1 MHSLYARFVIIS
13 VFIMLV
19 SSILAFLLTNACYH
33 VYLKPYNS
41 EKILKYAQE
50 VKYLYE
56 KNTEQNKDVYLQSI
70 SNLGFEIYVVDDKKQ
85 GKQYDNN
92 FTKMN
97 ISEETIEHVL
107 KGNIYN
113 GIATYPN
120 RLFATGF
127 FDNTLLNSIG
137 IPIENNGKGY
147 ALFIRP
153 DIQQQFGELRIF
165 YAVLLGL
172 IIIISLICI
181 AVATRFVVRPI
192 QRFTHATKEVAS
204 GNYDLALPENRRD
217 EIGTLATSFRKMA
230 KRLRNSEQM
239 RQEFVSNV
247 SHEFQSPLSSIQGF
261 SKTLQTNDLTK
272 SEQTHYLEIIESE
285 SRRMSSLCKQLLMLA
300 SLDKEDLTLRKQ
312 PFDLGKQIKD
322 IIFML
327 EWEWRTKELA
337 VEMDVPSMQIYGD
350 ENLLYQVWINLF
362 TNSIKFTESGGTIAF
377 AAEELETE
385 WRISI
390 TDMGIGIPENEIKK
404 IFNRF
409 HKVDAA
415 RNRNVNGSGLGLSI
429 VKKVID
435 LHSGAI
441 TMDSELGK
449 GTIFSIYL
457 PKQQERTI
465 HMQNKK

>member
-1 MHSLYARFVIIS
+1 MRSLYSRFVIIS
-13 VFIMLV
+13 IFIMLI
-19 SSILAFLLTNACYH
+19 SSVVAFLLTNVFYH
-33 VYLKPYNS
+33 VYLKPYNN
-41 EKILKYAQE
+41 EKILKYAEE

-56 KNTEQNKDVYLQSI
+56 KDTELNKNHYLQSI
-70 SNLGFEIYVVDDKKQ
+70 SNLGFEIYLVDDQKQ
-85 GKQYDNN
+85 GKRYGDD
-92 FTKMN
+92 FKKMN
-97 ISEETIEHVL
+97 ISDETIEHVL
-107 KGNIYN
+107 NGHIYN
-113 GIATYPN
+113 GVLTYPN
-120 RLFATGF
+120 QLFATGF
-127 FDNTLLNSIG
+127 FDNSLMNSIG

-172 IIIISLICI
+172 IIVISLICI
-181 AVATRFVVRPI
+181 AISTRFVVRPI
-192 QRFTHATKEVAS
+192 QRFTDATKEIAS
-204 GNYDLALPENRRD
+204 GNYDLAMPENRCD
-217 EIGTLATSFRKMA
+217 EIGTLAKSFRKMA
-230 KRLRNSEQM
+230 KKLRNSEQM

-300 SLDKEDLTLRKQ
+300 SLDKDDLTLRKQ

-327 EWEWRTKELA
+327 EWRWRTKELA
-337 VEMDVPSMQIYGD
+337 VEMDVPNIQIHGD
-350 ENLLYQVWINLF
+350 ENLLYQVWMNLF

-390 TDMGIGIPENEIKK
+390 SDMGIGIPENEIKK
-404 IFNRF
+404 IFDRF
-409 HKVDAA
+409 HKVDTA

-429 VKKVID
+429 VKKVVD
-435 LHSGAI
+435 LHGGAI
-441 TMDSELGK
+441 TVDSELEK
-449 GTIFSIYL
+449 GTTFSIYL
-457 PKQQERTI
+457 PKQQI
-465 HMQNKK
+465 AK

>member
-1 MHSLYARFVIIS
+1 MRSLYSRFVIIS
-13 VFIMLV
+13 IFIMLI
-19 SSILAFLLTNACYH
+19 SSVVAFLLTNVFYH
-33 VYLKPYNS
+33 VYLKPYNN
-41 EKILKYAQE
+41 EKILKYAEE

-56 KNTEQNKDVYLQSI
+56 KDTELNKNHYLQSI
-70 SNLGFEIYVVDDKKQ
+70 SNLGFEIYLVDDQKQ
-85 GKQYDNN
+85 GKRYGDD
-92 FTKMN
+92 FKKMN
-97 ISEETIEHVL
+97 ISDETIEHVL
-107 KGNIYN
+107 NGHIYN
-113 GIATYPN
+113 GVLTYPN
-120 RLFATGF
+120 QLFATGF
-127 FDNTLLNSIG
+127 FDNSLMNSIG
-137 IPIENNGKGY
+137 IPVENNGKGY

-172 IIIISLICI
+172 IIVISLICI
-181 AVATRFVVRPI
+181 AISTRFVVRPI
-192 QRFTHATKEVAS
+192 QRFTDATKEIAS
-204 GNYDLALPENRRD
+204 GNYDLAMPENRCD
-217 EIGTLATSFRKMA
+217 EIGTLAKSFRKMA
-230 KRLRNSEQM
+230 KKLRNSEQM

-300 SLDKEDLTLRKQ
+300 SLDKDDLTLRKQ

-327 EWEWRTKELA
+327 EWRWRTKELA
-337 VEMDVPSMQIYGD
+337 VEMDVPNIQIHGD
-350 ENLLYQVWINLF
+350 ENLLYQVWMNLF

-390 TDMGIGIPENEIKK
+390 SDMGIGIPENEIKK
-404 IFNRF
+404 IFDRF
-409 HKVDAA
+409 HKVDTA

-429 VKKVID
+429 VKKVVD
-435 LHSGAI
+435 LHGGAI
-441 TMDSELGK
+441 TVDSELEK
-449 GTIFSIYL
+449 GTTFSIYL
-457 PKQQERTI
+457 PKQQI
-465 HMQNKK
+465 AK

>member
-1 MHSLYARFVIIS
+1 MRSLYSRFVIIS
-13 VFIMLV
+13 IFIMLI
-19 SSILAFLLTNACYH
+19 SSVVAFLLTNVYYH

-41 EKILKYAQE
+41 EKILKYAEE

-56 KNTEQNKDVYLQSI
+56 KNTELTKDDYLQSI
-70 SNLGFEIYVVDDKKQ
+70 SSLGFEIYLVDDKKQ
-85 GKQYDNN
+85 GKRYGDD
-92 FTKMN
+92 FKKMN
-97 ISEETIEHVL
+97 INAGTIEHVL
-107 KGNIYN
+107 NGNIYN
-113 GIATYPN
+113 GILTYPN

-127 FDNTLLNSIG
+127 FDNTLSNSIG
-137 IPIENNGKGY
+137 IPVENNGKVY

-172 IIIISLICI
+172 TITISLICI
-181 AVATRFVVRPI
+181 AIATRFVVRPI
-192 QRFTHATKEVAS
+192 QRFTGATKEIAS

-300 SLDKEDLTLRKQ
+300 SLDKEALTLLKQ
-312 PFDLGKQIKD
+312 PVDLGKQIKD

-337 VEMDVPSMQIYGD
+337 VEMDVPNIQIYGD
-350 ENLLYQVWINLF
+350 ENLLHQVWTNLF
-362 TNSIKFTESGGTIAF
+362 TNSIKFTESGGTISF
-377 AAEELETE
+377 EAEELETE

-404 IFNRF
+404 IFDRF
-409 HKVDAA
+409 HKVDTA

-429 VKKVID
+429 VKKVVD
-435 LHSGAI
+435 LHGGAI
-441 TMDSELGK
+441 TVESELGK
-449 GTIFSIYL
+449 STTFSIYL
-457 PKQQERTI
+457 PKQEEESI
-465 HMQNKK
+465 

>member
-1 MHSLYARFVIIS
+1 MRSLYSRFVIIS
-13 VFIMLV
+13 IFIMLI
-19 SSILAFLLTNACYH
+19 SSVAAFLLTNVFYH
-33 VYLKPYNS
+33 VYLKPYNN
-41 EKILKYAQE
+41 EKILKYAEE

-56 KNTEQNKDVYLQSI
+56 KDTELNKDHYLQSI
-70 SNLGFEIYVVDDKKQ
+70 SNLGFEIYLVDDQKQ
-85 GKQYDNN
+85 GKRYGDD
-92 FTKMN
+92 FKKMN

-107 KGNIYN
+107 DGHIYN
-113 GIATYPN
+113 GILTYPN
-120 RLFATGF
+120 QLFATGF
-127 FDNTLLNSIG
+127 FDNSLLNSIG
-137 IPIENNGKGY
+137 IPVENNGKGY

-172 IIIISLICI
+172 IIVISLICI
-181 AVATRFVVRPI
+181 AIATRFVVRPI
-192 QRFTHATKEVAS
+192 QRFTDATKEIAS
-204 GNYDLALPENRRD
+204 GNYDLALPENRCD

-261 SKTLQTNDLTK
+261 SKTLQTSDLTK
-272 SEQTHYLEIIESE
+272 SEQTHYLEIIESK

-300 SLDKEDLTLRKQ
+300 SLDKDDLTLRKH

-337 VEMDVPSMQIYGD
+337 VEMDVPSMKIYGD
-350 ENLLYQVWINLF
+350 ENLLYQVWMNLF
-362 TNSIKFTESGGTIAF
+362 TNSIKFTESGSTIAF

-404 IFNRF
+404 IFDRF
-409 HKVDAA
+409 HKVDTA

-429 VKKVID
+429 VKKIVD
-435 LHSGAI
+435 LHGGVI
-441 TMDSELGK
+441 TVDSELGT
-449 GTIFSIYL
+449 GTTFSIYL
-457 PKQQERTI
+457 PKQEEA
-465 HMQNKK
+465 K